1 MWNVRKAAVVGAGVM
16 GSAIAAHL
24 ANAGIRCLVLDLE
37 GVAAK
42 GIARL
47 KETNPSPFYDPSFAS
62 RLTAGDLERDA
73 AALSECDWIIEAVPE
88 RLDVKHAA
96 WKRIAAAWKPGIV
109 VSTNTSGLSIE
120 AIVSMCGEE
129 MRRHAVVTHFFNPPR
144 YMKLVEVV
152 PCRDTDPTLIK
163 EVADFCRDRLG
174 KGVVI
179 AKDTPNFIANRIGT
193 YAMLATLRAME
204 KHGLT
209 VEEVDAVTGPLMGR
223 PKSATFRTLD
233 LVGLDTFLHVCRNV
247 REHTDDPLE
256 AAAFAA
262 PPIVEALVSDGR
274 LGEKNG
280 SGFYRKNKEAAGDKI
295 QALDVGTM
303 AYGARIGVRS
313 PVLDAVGM
321 AKGTTGKLRA
331 LLQAAGAGEDRLA
344 VFARDV
350 LEDSLI
356 YAAEKLGEIADTPV
370 EIDRAMRWGFNW
382 EQGPFETWDAL
393 GVETLAASL
402 EERGK
407 PVPVAVAALLTRGE
421 KSFYALRD
429 GSLFQYSTGVYK
441 EVESAPDEISLRRLK
456 ESGKVVFA
464 GDGAS
469 LVDLGDEVACLEFHS
484 KSNAIGPDVLAAIR
498 GATGEVERNWR
509 GLVIANEGRNFC
521 VGANLMLL
529 LMEAENEEW
538 DDIDLIIRDFQDRMR
553 GLRMMARPVVAAPHR
568 MTLGGGVEACLPADR
583 IVFSAETYFGLV
595 ETGVGL
601 IPAGGGCLAAAAL
614 AQDRAE
620 AAGLDDVRSPLLALF
635 ETIAM
640 AKVTGSGYEAK
651 RLGYWRPGDKVVMR
665 EEARI
670 AEAKRMVLELDR
682 LGYAAPETDRSIVVG
697 GRDAAAVMKLGVQ
710 SMRRGGY
717 ITDHDVKIAGKLAYA
732 LSGGD
737 VPAGTAVSEQRLLDL
752 EREAFLSLCGEPLTQ
767 ARMRHM
773 LATGKPLRN

>member
-1 MWNVRKAAVVGAGVM
+1 MWNVRKAAVIGAGVM

-24 ANAGIRCLVLDLE
+24 ANAGIRCLLLDLE
-37 GVAAK
+37 GLAAR

-47 KETNPSPFYDPSFAS
+47 KETKPSPLYDPALAS
-62 RLTAGDLERDA
+62 RLTAGELDLDI
-73 AALSECDWIIEAVPE
+73 AALSDCDWIIEAVSE
-88 RLDVKHAA
+88 RLDVKHAV
-96 WKRIAAAWKPGIV
+96 WERIASAWKPGIV

-120 AIVSMCGEE
+120 AIVSGCGEE
-129 MRRHAVVTHFFNPPR
+129 MRKHAVVTHFFNPPR
-144 YMKLVEVV
+144 YMKLVEIV
-152 PCRDTDPTLIK
+152 PCRDSDPTLVK
-163 EVADFCRDRLG
+163 EVANFCRNRLG

-247 REHTDDPLE
+247 RENAEDAVE

-262 PPIVEALVSDGR
+262 PPIVEALVAQGS
-274 LGEKNG
+274 LGEKSG
-280 SGFYRKNKEAAGDKI
+280 SGFYRKSKEAVGDRI
-295 QALDVGTM
+295 QALDVM
-303 AYGARIGVRS
+303 SMSYVPRAGVSS
-313 PVLDAVGM
+313 PALEAAGM

-331 LLQAAGAGEDRLA
+331 LLQAADAGEDRLA
-344 VFARDV
+344 AFARDV

-356 YAAEKLGEIADTPV
+356 YAAEKLGEIADTPS

-393 GVETLAASL
+393 GLETLAASL

-407 PVPVAVAALLTRGE
+407 PVPVVVASLLDKGE
-421 KSFYALRD
+421 KSFYAARD
-429 GSLFQYSTGVYK
+429 GALFQYAKGVYR
-441 EVESAPDEISLRRLK
+441 EVEQEPDDISLRRLK
-456 ESGKVVFA
+456 EGGKVVFA

-469 LVDLGDEVACLEFHS
+469 LIDLGDEVACLEFHS
-484 KSNAIGPDVLAAIR
+484 RSNAIGPGVLAAIR
-498 GATGEVERNWR
+498 RAAGETERNWR

-538 DDIDLIIRDFQDRMR
+538 DDIDLIIRDFQDSMR
-553 GLRMMARPVVAAPHR
+553 GLRTMARPVVAAPHR

-601 IPAGGGCLAAAAL
+601 VPAGGGCLAAAAL
-614 AQDRAE
+614 AADRAE
-620 AAGLDDVRSPLLALF
+620 EAGLDDVRSPLTALF
-635 ETIAM
+635 ESIAM
-640 AKVTGSGYEAK
+640 AKVSDSAHGAK
-651 RLGYWRPGDKVVMR
+651 RLGYWRPGDKAVLR
-665 EEARI
+665 EESRI
-670 AEAKRMVLELDR
+670 AEAKRTVLELDR
-682 LGYAAPETDRSIVVG
+682 LGYAAPEANRNVVVG

-717 ITDHDVKIAGKLAYA
+717 ITDHDAKIAGKLAHA

-737 VPAGTAVSEQRLLDL
+737 VPAGTAVPEQRLLDL
-752 EREAFLSLCGEPLTQ
+752 EREAFLSLCGEKLTQ
-767 ARMRHM
+767 DRMRHM